1 MPLWSKFLNAEKAS
15 RRHSQLSIQRA
26 TNVSASSAPSI
37 IPLVA
42 VRLKQVEILLV
53 AVKLKQVVEQ
63 SSAAQ
68 AQT

>member
-1 MPLWSKFLNAEKAS
+1 MWN
-15 RRHSQLSIQRA
+15 R
-26 TNVSASSAPSI
+26 APSI

-42 VRLKQVEILLV
+42 VRLKQVEILMV
-53 AVKLKQVVEQ
+53 AVKLKQVEQ

>member
-1 MPLWSKFLNAEKAS
+1 M
-15 RRHSQLSIQRA
+15 QRKPAVGTA
-26 TNVSASSAPSI
+26 TARSI

-53 AVKLKQVVEQ
+53 AVKLKQVEE